1 MPAARRC
8 GFDLRHPDRAALM
21 PWWIELVPLALA
33 AVLAIT
39 LHEAAHGYAARA
51 LGDDTAA
58 RLGRISLNP
67 LRHVDPVG
75 TLVVPLAMAVVQLL
89 AAGQV
94 MGVFGWAKPVPV
106 NLLRLSN
113 PRRDMM
119 LVAAAGPAA
128 NALLAV
134 AAGLAGHAVLLLEG
148 GMPPELAGLAFRFL
162 GMMILVNLVLG
173 LFNLIPIPPLDG
185 GRILVGLLPPRA
197 AMLLARLERFGL
209 AVVIGV
215 VFLLPLAVPG
225 FDPFGVFLREVVAPA
240 IRLVLFV
247 TGHGA

>member
-1 MPAARRC
+1 
-8 GFDLRHPDRAALM
+8 M
-21 PWWIELVPLALA
+21 PWWMELVPLVLA

-51 LGDDTAA
+51 LGDDTAE

-75 TLVVPLAMAVVQLL
+75 TIVVPLAMAVVQLL

-94 MGVFGWAKPVPV
+94 LGVFGWAKPVPV
-106 NLLRLSN
+106 DIMRLSN

-119 LVAAAGPAA
+119 LVAAAGPAI
-128 NALLAV
+128 NFALALG
-134 AAGLAGHAVLLLEG
+134 AALSGHAVLLLEG
-148 GMPPELAGLAFRFL
+148 GMSPDLAHLVFRFL
-162 GMMILVNLVLG
+162 GMMILTNLVLG

-185 GRILVGLLPPRA
+185 GRILVGLLPLRA
-197 AMLLARLERFGL
+197 AMMVAGLERFGL
-209 AVVIGV
+209 LIVIGV

-225 FDPFGVFLREVVAPA
+225 LDPFGLFLREAVAPA

>member
-1 MPAARRC
+1 M
-8 GFDLRHPDRAALM
+8 GWFLDLLP
-21 PWWIELVPLALA
+21 VVLA

-51 LGDDTAA
+51 LGDDTAE

-75 TLVVPLAMAVVQLL
+75 TVAVPLLMAVAQLL

-106 NLLRLSN
+106 NILALRNS
-113 PRRDMM
+113 RRDMM
-119 LVAAAGPAA
+119 LVAAAGPAI
-128 NALLAV
+128 NAALALC
-134 AAGLAGHAVLLLEG
+134 AGLAGHAALLLEG
-148 GMPPELAGLAFRFL
+148 GMSPALAEMVFRFL

-185 GRILVGLLPPRA
+185 GRILVGLLPHGL
-197 AMLLARLERFGL
+197 AMAVASLERVGL
-209 AVVIGV
+209 FLVIGV
-215 VFLLPLAVPG
+215 VFLLPLALPG
-225 FDPFGVFLREVVAPA
+225 LDPFGLFLREIVGPA
-240 IRLVLFV
+240 LHLVLFL

>member
-1 MPAARRC
+1 MGWFP
-8 GFDLRHPDRAALM
+8 DLLP
-21 PWWIELVPLALA
+21 VVLA

-51 LGDDTAA
+51 LGDDTAE

-75 TLVVPLAMAVVQLL
+75 TVAVPLLMAVAQLL

-106 NLLRLSN
+106 NILALRN

-119 LVAAAGPAA
+119 LVAAAGPAI
-128 NALLAV
+128 NAALALC
-134 AAGLAGHAVLLLEG
+134 AGLAGHAALLLEG
-148 GMPPELAGLAFRFL
+148 GMSPALAEMVFRFL

-185 GRILVGLLPPRA
+185 GRILVGLLPHGL
-197 AMLLARLERFGL
+197 AMAVASLERVGL
-209 AVVIGV
+209 FLVIGV
-215 VFLLPLAVPG
+215 VFLLPLALPG
-225 FDPFGVFLREVVAPA
+225 LDPFGLFLREIVGPA
-240 IRLVLFV
+240 LRLVLFL

>member
-1 MPAARRC
+1 M
-8 GFDLRHPDRAALM
+8 GWFLDLLP
-21 PWWIELVPLALA
+21 VVLA

-51 LGDDTAA
+51 LGDDTAE

-75 TLVVPLAMAVVQLL
+75 TVAVPLLMAIAQLL

-106 NLLRLSN
+106 NILALRN

-119 LVAAAGPAA
+119 LVAAAGPAI
-128 NALLAV
+128 NAALALC
-134 AAGLAGHAVLLLEG
+134 AGLAGHAALLLEG
-148 GMPPELAGLAFRFL
+148 GMSPALAEMVFRFL

-185 GRILVGLLPPRA
+185 GRILVGLLPHGL
-197 AMLLARLERFGL
+197 AMAVASLERVGL
-209 AVVIGV
+209 FLVIGV
-215 VFLLPLAVPG
+215 VFLLPLALPG
-225 FDPFGVFLREVVAPA
+225 LDPFGLFLREIVGPA
-240 IRLVLFV
+240 LRLVLFL

>member
-1 MPAARRC
+1 
-8 GFDLRHPDRAALM
+8 M
-21 PWWIELVPLALA
+21 PWWLDLLPVALA

-51 LGDDTAA
+51 LGDDTAE

-75 TLVVPLAMAVVQLL
+75 TLLVPLLMAAAQML

-94 MGVFGWAKPVPV
+94 LGVFGWAKPVPV
-106 NLLRLSN
+106 DIMRLAH

-119 LVAAAGPAA
+119 LVAAAGPAV
-128 NALLAV
+128 NAALAV
-134 AAGLAGHAVLLLEG
+134 GAGLFGHAVLLLEG
-148 GMPPELAGLAFRFL
+148 GMSPELAHLTFRFL

-185 GRILVGLLPPRA
+185 GRILVGLLPLRA
-197 AMLLARLERFGL
+197 AMMVAGLERYGL
-209 AVVIGV
+209 LIVIGV
-215 VFLLPLAVPG
+215 VFLLPLAIPG
-225 FDPFGVFLREVVAPA
+225 LDPFGVFLREVVGPA

>member
-1 MPAARRC
+1 M
-8 GFDLRHPDRAALM
+8 GWFLDLLP
-21 PWWIELVPLALA
+21 VVLA

-51 LGDDTAA
+51 LGDDTAE

-75 TLVVPLAMAVVQLL
+75 TVAVPLLMAVAQLL

-106 NLLRLSN
+106 NILALRN

-119 LVAAAGPAA
+119 LVAAAGPAI
-128 NALLAV
+128 NAALALC
-134 AAGLAGHAVLLLEG
+134 AGLAGHAALLLEG
-148 GMPPELAGLAFRFL
+148 GMSPALAEMVFRFL

-185 GRILVGLLPPRA
+185 GRILVGLLPHGL
-197 AMLLARLERFGL
+197 AMAVASLERVGL
-209 AVVIGV
+209 FLVIGV
-215 VFLLPLAVPG
+215 VFLLPLALPG
-225 FDPFGVFLREVVAPA
+225 LDPFGLFLREIVGPA
-240 IRLVLFV
+240 LRLVLFL

>member
-1 MPAARRC
+1 M
-8 GFDLRHPDRAALM
+8 GWFLDLLP
-21 PWWIELVPLALA
+21 VVLA

-51 LGDDTAA
+51 LGDDTAE

-75 TLVVPLAMAVVQLL
+75 TVAVPLLMAIAQLL

-106 NLLRLSN
+106 NILALRN

-119 LVAAAGPAA
+119 LVAAAGPAI
-128 NALLAV
+128 NAALALC
-134 AAGLAGHAVLLLEG
+134 AGLAGHAALLLEG
-148 GMPPELAGLAFRFL
+148 GMSPALAEMVFRFL

-185 GRILVGLLPPRA
+185 GRILVGLLPH
-197 AMLLARLERFGL
+197 GL
-209 AVVIGV
+209 AVAVASLERVGLFLVIGV
-215 VFLLPLAVPG
+215 VFLLPLALPG
-225 FDPFGVFLREVVAPA
+225 LDPFGLFLREIVGPA
-240 IRLVLFV
+240 LRLVLFL

>member
-1 MPAARRC
+1 M
-8 GFDLRHPDRAALM
+8 GWFLDLLP
-21 PWWIELVPLALA
+21 VVLA

-51 LGDDTAA
+51 LGDDTAE

-75 TLVVPLAMAVVQLL
+75 TVAVPLLMAVAQLL

-94 MGVFGWAKPVPV
+94 VGVFGWAKPVPV
-106 NLLRLSN
+106 NILALRN

-119 LVAAAGPAA
+119 LVAAAGPAI
-128 NALLAV
+128 NAALALG
-134 AAGLAGHAVLLLEG
+134 AGLAGHAALLIEG
-148 GMPPELAGLAFRFL
+148 GMSPALAEMVFRFL

-185 GRILVGLLPPRA
+185 GRILVGLLPHR
-197 AMLLARLERFGL
+197 LALAVASLERVGL
-209 AVVIGV
+209 FLVIGV
-215 VFLLPLAVPG
+215 VFLLPLALPG
-225 FDPFGVFLREVVAPA
+225 LDPFGLFLREIVGPA
-240 IRLVLFV
+240 LRLVLFL

>member
-1 MPAARRC
+1 M
-8 GFDLRHPDRAALM
+8 GWFLDLLP
-21 PWWIELVPLALA
+21 VVLA
-33 AVLAIT
+33 AVLAIP

-51 LGDDTAA
+51 LGDDTAE

-75 TLVVPLAMAVVQLL
+75 TVAVPLLMAVAQLL

-106 NLLRLSN
+106 NILALRN

-119 LVAAAGPAA
+119 LVAAAGPAI
-128 NALLAV
+128 NAALALG
-134 AAGLAGHAVLLLEG
+134 AGLAGHAALLIEG
-148 GMPPELAGLAFRFL
+148 GMSPALAEMVFRFL

-185 GRILVGLLPPRA
+185 GRILVGLLPHR
-197 AMLLARLERFGL
+197 LALAVASLERVGL
-209 AVVIGV
+209 FLVIGV
-215 VFLLPLAVPG
+215 VFLLPLALPG
-225 FDPFGVFLREVVAPA
+225 LAPFGLFLREIVGPA
-240 IRLVLFV
+240 LRLVLFL

>member
-1 MPAARRC
+1 
-8 GFDLRHPDRAALM
+8 M
-21 PWWIELVPLALA
+21 PWWMELIPLALA

-51 LGDDTAA
+51 LGDDTAE

-75 TLVVPLAMAVVQLL
+75 TVFVPLAMAVVQLL

-94 MGVFGWAKPVPV
+94 LGVFGWAKPVPV
-106 NLLRLSN
+106 NIMRLSN
-113 PRRDMM
+113 PRRGMM
-119 LVAAAGPAA
+119 LVAAAGPAV
-128 NALLAV
+128 NIALALG
-134 AAGLAGHAVLLLEG
+134 AALAGHAVLAIEG
-148 GMPPELAGLAFRFL
+148 GMSPELGQLVFHVL
-162 GMMILVNLVLG
+162 GMMILVNLVLA

-185 GRILVGLLPPRA
+185 GRILVGLLPLRA
-197 AMLLARLERFGL
+197 AMVVAGLERYGL
-209 AVVIGV
+209 LIVIGV

-225 FDPFGVFLREVVAPA
+225 LDPFGVFLREVVGPA
-240 IRLVLFV
+240 IRFLLLV